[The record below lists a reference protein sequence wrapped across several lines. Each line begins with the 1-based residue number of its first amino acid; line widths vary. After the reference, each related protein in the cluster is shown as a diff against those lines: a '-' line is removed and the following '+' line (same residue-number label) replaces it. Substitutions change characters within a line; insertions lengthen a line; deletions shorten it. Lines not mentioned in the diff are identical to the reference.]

1 MIVRLRLQAT
11 LGQKYPGLAEPL
23 DTEAATVG
31 QLLDQQHIPRSEAAM
46 LFLNDQRASLGS
58 AIHDGDVIRVFPLLG
73 GG

>member
-1 MIVRLRLQAT
+1 MTIRLILQAT
-11 LGQKYPGLAEPL
+11 LRQRYPGLAEPL

-58 AIHDGDVIRVFPLLG
+58 AIHDGDEIRVFPLLG